1 MNKELKKLIDNMSN
15 KRVIYSLNYLIK
27 QKDISDIID
36 LKNLLEK
43 RQGLLFR
50 TPGFGRK
57 SFEYLHEKLYSMFT
71 FKTKTYVTYVPVSKE
86 IEIAESIGQ

>member
-36 LKNLLEK
+36 LKNLL
-43 RQGLLFR
+43 
-50 TPGFGRK
+50 
-57 SFEYLHEKLYSMFT
+57 
-71 FKTKTYVTYVPVSKE
+71 
-86 IEIAESIGQ
+86 